1 MKDCEQNRKELA
13 KESEIMQNQHVALH
27 GIAKIPIIKAIHY
40 EKRNDILMK
49 MHICKKI
56 PHKMKE
62 CNIYIKSMPLYNN
75 DIEFR
80 KEFKNVKNTRRR
92 PK

>member
-1 MKDCEQNRKELA
+1 
-13 KESEIMQNQHVALH
+13 
-27 GIAKIPIIKAIHY
+27 
-40 EKRNDILMK
+40 
-49 MHICKKI
+49 MHICKKT

-62 CNIYIKSMPLYNN
+62 CNIYIKSMLLYNN